1 MDNKK
6 GFFDKSKEWVKEHK
20 TEIIVVG
27 SIVVLAVGTIL
38 VAKNWN
44 VVKELKITSRLKKG
58 VLPKNNVTQYVPKA
72 VSIPVVDVL
81 PISPDTIQCVSA
93 DISINEKII
102 DVSRHIRNL
111 HEGWKASPEKLASAL
126 EYGIILEENQ
136 TWVIDYLKSCA

>member
-1 MDNKK
+1 MDVKK

-27 SIVVLAVGTIL
+27 GIVILAVGTIL
-38 VAKNWN
+38 VAKNWD
-44 VVKELKITSRLKKG
+44 VVRELKLSNRLKKG
-58 VLPKNNVTQYVPKA
+58 VLPKGDVTQFAPKA
-72 VSIPVVDVL
+72 VSIPIIDVP
-81 PISPDTIQCVSA
+81 PIIPDAVQSVA
-93 DISINEKII
+93 NDISINEKII